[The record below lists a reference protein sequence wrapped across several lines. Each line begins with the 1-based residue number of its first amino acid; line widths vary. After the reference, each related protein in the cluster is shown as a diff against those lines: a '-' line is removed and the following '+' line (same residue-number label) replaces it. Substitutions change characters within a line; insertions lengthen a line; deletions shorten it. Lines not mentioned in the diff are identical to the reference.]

1 MKRRECVDLVA
12 KTFEEAG
19 WHKYF
24 DYDDII

>member
-1 MKRRECVDLVA
+1 MKRRECVGLIA

-19 WHKYF
+19 WYKYF